1 MSNQIN
7 TVSDGLVVSLEY
19 TLTVAGQVI
28 DASGDAPLEY
38 LQGYNNIIPGLEREL
53 AGMELRESKEV
64 LVAAKDAYGEYDA
77 EAFYDIPRTQF
88 PASYR
93 LEVGAPV
100 RVRTNTGQEATAYI
114 HSVADDHVQLDL
126 NHPLAGKDLLFQ
138 AKIIGLREGTLDEL
152 EFVRVGGS
160 ACGSCG
166 SAHGCGGSCG

>member
-53 AGMELRESKEV
+53 AGMELGESKEV

-77 EAFYDIPRTQF
+77 EAFYDIPRAQF

-100 RVRTNTGQEATAYI
+100 RVRTR
-114 HSVADDHVQLDL
+114 V
-126 NHPLAGKDLLFQ
+126 PLASTKSPRSKWSRNCCMVSSPASLTRM
-138 AKIIGLREGTLDEL
+138 KSWMRE
-152 EFVRVGGS
+152 FPS
-160 ACGSCG
+160 SM
-166 SAHGCGGSCG
+166 